1 MVKQQIHLLSLFP
14 GYFQGPFDQTILKRA
29 QDRGLLRIACV
40 DVRDFADPPHY
51 KTDDRP
57 YGGGPGMVMM
67 AEPLGRAIRSV
78 RSEGTKVVYMSPQG
92 TPLTSAM
99 CRRLAQETHMVVICG
114 HYEGIDERII
124 ELYVDEEISIGDYV
138 LTDGCLPA
146 MVLINAVARFIP
158 GVLGHPRAAEE
169 DSFEGE
175 GLDCPHYTRPVVYE
189 GLEVPAVLRS
199 GDHQKIAAW
208 RAEKAREKT
217 VRVRPDL

>member
-1 MVKQQIHLLSLFP
+1 MRLHLLSLFP
-14 GYFQGPFDQTILKRA
+14 GYFRGPFDQTILKRA
-29 QDRGLLRIACV
+29 QDRGLLHLEHV

-78 RSEGTKVVYMSPQG
+78 CSEGTTVIYMSPQG
-92 TPLTSAM
+92 MPLTSAV
-99 CRRLAQETHMVVICG
+99 CRRLAQEQHIVILCG
-114 HYEGIDERII
+114 HYEGIDERIV

-138 LTDGCLPA
+138 LTDGCLAA
-146 MVLINAVARFIP
+146 MVLVNAMARFIP

-169 DSFEGE
+169 DSFEGK
-175 GLDCPHYTRPVVYE
+175 GFDCPHYTRPVVYE
-189 GLEVPAVLRS
+189 GLEVPSVLRS
-199 GDHQKIAAW
+199 GDHQKVAAW